1 MYLTSFVHRE
11 KLFKLTERWLCGR
24 LSPGDGLDITRI
36 LICDGFVLGEVLES
50 VTKRLLSGIHEGPIR
65 QQRIRFK
72 GQLRDALC
80 RASAYEADPRVR
92 GLIRLYESNPDFY
105 YREAPI
111 NGVLCLDERG
121 RLLGVFRIKRPR
133 RIAEKANRYIAN
145 WIFKMVQ
152 NRARRMAEDRAQRM
166 GIQMDR
172 LLTPEKEMLREFV
185 DAEEA
190 IARRFSEGDIELDR
204 AAMTIHDVGGLKII
218 ADAERLARVETILAE
233 DPRVH
238 VVDKENYWGDYRAVS
253 LILEARWDR
262 DDICRRYVAGRGW
275 ERYRNRGIPE
285 EQLTRGLSSFI
296 EEAEPTLRFELILST
311 FPDMVESELGDSIH
325 EKRVIAQRDNKTF
338 KGNIPMNVEFLIEY
352 LFAVGFSPKVH
363 VERLPIKLWGRYL
376 PDTVIGC
383 IRNLYSIPE
392 DDLVQ

>member
-24 LSPGDGLDITRI
+24 LAPGDGLDITRI
-36 LICDGFVLGEVLES
+36 LICDGFVLGEALEF
-50 VTKRLLSGIHEGPIR
+50 VTKRLLSWIYEGPVN
-65 QQRIRFK
+65 QQRIRVK
-72 GQLRDALC
+72 GQLREVLC
-80 RASAYEADPRVR
+80 RAGVHEPDPRVKA
-92 GLIRLYESNPDFY
+92 LIRLYESNPDYY

-111 NGVLCLDERG
+111 NGMLCLNERG

-152 NRARRMAEDRAQRM
+152 NRARRMAEDRAHRL
-166 GIQMDR
+166 GIPVDR

-204 AAMTIHDVGGLKII
+204 ASMTIHDVGGIKIV
-218 ADAERLARVETILAE
+218 ADPERLSRVETMLAQ
-233 DPRVH
+233 DPRVR
-238 VVDKENYWGDYRAVS
+238 VVDKENYRGDYRATS
-253 LILEARWDR
+253 LILEARWNR
-262 DDICRRYVAGRGW
+262 EDICSRYVAARGW

-285 EQLTRGLSSFI
+285 EELRKGLSSFM
-296 EEAEPTLRFELILST
+296 EEAEPTLRLELILST
-311 FPDMVESELGDSIH
+311 FPDMVESELGESIH
-325 EKRVIAQRDNKTF
+325 EKRIIAQRDNRIF

-352 LFAVGFSPKVH
+352 LFAVGFSPQVH

-392 DDLVQ
+392 DDLVH